1 MTVLFVLFH
10 NSPRGHFFGALAIAT
25 GRLSTFLDMFVLALL
40 FRTDSTHVIFS
51 RHIFLLAQDC
61 PELSFLVSGVGV
73 NAANGG
79 DD

>member
-1 MTVLFVLFH
+1 MAVLFMLFQ
-10 NSPRGHFFGALAIAT
+10 NSPRSHFFGALAIPA
-25 GRLSTFLDMFVLALL
+25 GRLSAFLDMFVLALL
-40 FRTDSTHVIFS
+40 FRTDSTHMLFPN
-51 RHIFLLAQDC
+51 HTFLLAQGC